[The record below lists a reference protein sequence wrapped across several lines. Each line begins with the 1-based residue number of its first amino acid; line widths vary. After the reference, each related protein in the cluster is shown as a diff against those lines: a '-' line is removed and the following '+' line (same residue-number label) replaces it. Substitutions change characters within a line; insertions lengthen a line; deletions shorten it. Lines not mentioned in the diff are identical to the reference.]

1 MSNSTKGAQSQI
13 KRFEP
18 NIRAPA
24 HYTRPTNRTG
34 QFSSTRNTH
43 TRCSRASRTRSKLHG
58 KATANRDTA
67 RIVELPFSRTSSD
80 GFLTVSPF
88 FLSFFFLLPPEIPTL
103 DPFFILYFSHRLR
116 CGAPLLLFLNQCEQ
130 HFLFPVITRNQRKS
144 TEPTDKRRHES
155 VTTRTRRYDT
165 AATIENLR
173 GGVSRERVG
182 ARSPS
187 RRRRQVDQCGDKS
200 AQMIRHELRY
210 ARPAVLPSTGAP

>member
-58 KATANRDTA
+58 KVTANRDTA

-130 HFLFPVITRNQRKS
+130 HYSYFRLLLGTREKARNQRINAGTKAS
-144 TEPTDKRRHES
+144 LPVRAD
-155 VTTRTRRYDT
+155 TTR
-165 AATIENLR
+165 
-173 GGVSRERVG
+173 
-182 ARSPS
+182 
-187 RRRRQVDQCGDKS
+187 RQQ
-200 AQMIRHELRY
+200 
-210 ARPAVLPSTGAP
+210 

>member
-1 MSNSTKGAQSQI
+1 MAGQSRETLELCQTRQREHKVRLNGSNETLDSEYSSPCPLHASN
-13 KRFEP
+13 EP
-18 NIRAPA
+18 NRSIFVA
-24 HYTRPTNRTG
+24 
-34 QFSSTRNTH
+34 TRNTH

-130 HFLFPVITRNQRKS
+130 HYSYFRLLLGTREKARNQRINAGTKAS
-144 TEPTDKRRHES
+144 LPVRAD
-155 VTTRTRRYDT
+155 TTR
-165 AATIENLR
+165 
-173 GGVSRERVG
+173 
-182 ARSPS
+182 
-187 RRRRQVDQCGDKS
+187 RQQ
-200 AQMIRHELRY
+200 
-210 ARPAVLPSTGAP
+210 